1 MTVRLFV
8 LTLVHFAVDFC
19 GGLVV
24 PLPEP
29 TLVRHLGIDLPH
41 VAILLGGAALIVNV
55 VQPTSGWLLPKQGL
69 PILLAIA
76 PVAASLTALI
86 GLTHSYWMVA
96 LMLATASVGI
106 GIVHPEAA
114 LAAHSLSGKQK
125 GLGVSFFMSGGYFG
139 FACGSLIS
147 GWWVVHRDQGLARFW
162 LLALPGVL
170 VCIMVLLCGLHRL
183 KGHLDEGPQHEAS
196 CLSFW
201 PVFLLAVT
209 TAVNMC
215 LFVRFVPI
223 YLVRTF
229 PGQQGQLWGGAT
241 VFATGVTG
249 AIGAWLWGHLSDRL
263 GRGRVIVAT
272 QVAAALI
279 LWPTLHL
286 SSPARAPLWGL
297 ALGLTMG
304 SVFPLC
310 VVLARQSQGLP
321 QRLRMG
327 LAIGGA
333 WGLGEIAFMAAGKFV
348 GLYPAEAAKPVFT
361 VLSLCWILLA
371 ATAALAALVAR
382 KERELVA
389 ANHA

>member
-1 MTVRLFV
+1 VTLRLLA

-29 TLVRHLGIDLPH
+29 TLVRHLGVDLPR
-41 VAILLGGAALIVNV
+41 VALLLGGAALIVNV

-69 PILLAIA
+69 PILLALA
-76 PVAASLTALI
+76 PLAAALTACI

-96 LMLATASVGI
+96 LMLAVASVGI

-114 LAAHSLSGKQK
+114 LAAHSVSGRGK
-125 GLGVSFFMSGGYFG
+125 GFGVSFFMSGGYFG
-139 FACGSLIS
+139 FSCGSLAA
-147 GWWVVHRDQGLARFW
+147 GWWVVHGNQGLARFW
-162 LLALPGVL
+162 LLALPGIL
-170 VCIMVLLCGLHRL
+170 ACAMVLLCGLHRL
-183 KGHLDEGPQHEAS
+183 KGHMEEDQPGDGGR
-196 CLSFW
+196 LSFW
-201 PVFLLAVT
+201 PVFLLAIF

-215 LFVRFVPI
+215 LFVRFIPI
-223 YLVRTF
+223 YLVRMF

-272 QVAAALI
+272 QAVAALL
-279 LWPTLHL
+279 LWPFLHL
-286 SSPARAPLWGL
+286 PSPGWAPVWGL

-310 VVLARQSQGLP
+310 VVLARQSHGLP
-321 QRLRMG
+321 QRLRLG

-333 WGLGEIAFMAAGKFV
+333 WGLGEIAFMAAGKFL
-348 GLYPAEAAKPVFT
+348 GRYPPDAAKPVFA
-361 VLSLCWILLA
+361 VLSLCWVLLA
-371 ATAALAALVAR
+371 ATAALAVVVAR
-382 KERELVA
+382 KERELSL
-389 ANHA
+389 